1 MMEIDITSVFNY
13 LVHLNPWYG
22 VAAAAVIYA
31 VKSGLIALPSIP
43 GIFVKE
49 DALSA
54 RVKAKAAAKYA
65 DLVKGGKDAD
75 EAHAAIV
82 QAIKAVT

>member
-1 MMEIDITSVFNY
+1 MFDIDLSAVLQY

-31 VKSGLIALPSIP
+31 VKSGLVSLPSIP
-43 GIFVKE
+43 GIFIKE

-54 RVKAKAAAKYA
+54 RVKIKAAAKY
-65 DLVKGGKDAD
+65 LELTKNGKDVD

-82 QAIKAVT
+82 QAIKAVK

>member
-1 MMEIDITSVFNY
+1 MIDLDIQALFNY

-31 VKSGLIALPSIP
+31 VKSGLIAIPSIP

-49 DALSA
+49 DALAA
-54 RVKAKAAAKYA
+54 RVKIKAAAKYA
-65 DLVKGGKDAD
+65 ELTKGGKDAD

-82 QAIKAVT
+82 SAIKSVK